1 MVNHIQLDYT
11 QYNLDT
17 PAIVIVIVPYVY
29 IASSFRAYAVRRA
42 TSYAVRFYMEDIDD
56 DL

>member
-17 PAIVIVIVPYVY
+17 PAIVIPYVY